1 MIQMLIVT
9 QLIFYAYSI
18 TTMGA
23 PILGHPDASVSSSN
37 FRSNQQPGTW
47 RNQLYFSEELYAPEA
62 LFSAWLNLSFF
73 SVTTALLFYHM
84 TQAKSIEADP
94 RIAAFLAISLML
106 ISCGY
111 VYYSVGPYIE
121 RMDYVANRCKVLK
134 ECSDRQVDSIISH
147 KRIYQML
154 GYGTIAIETFIAIL
168 ILYKTRRLVR
178 L

>member
-1 MIQMLIVT
+1 MLIHIQV
-9 QLIFYAYSI
+9 IFYTYSI

-23 PILGHPDASVSSSN
+23 TIIGHPESSVLHPN
-37 FRSNQQPGTW
+37 LQPTQADGEKE
-47 RNQLYFSEELYAPEA
+47 LFFSDELYTPEA

-94 RIAAFLAISLML
+94 RIAAFLAVSLMV

-121 RMDYVANRCKVLK
+121 RMDYVANKCKVLK
-134 ECSDRQVDSIISH
+134 ECSTKQVDSIIRH
-147 KRIYQML
+147 KRIYQIL
-154 GYGTIAIETFIAIL
+154 GYGTIAIETIIAIL
-168 ILYKTRRLVR
+168 ILYRTRNFMRL
-178 L
+178 

>member
-1 MIQMLIVT
+1 
-9 QLIFYAYSI
+9 
-18 TTMGA
+18 MGA
-23 PILGHPDASVSSSN
+23 PILGHPDSSVLYSN
-37 FRSNQQPGTW
+37 LESTQQIETKP
-47 RNQLYFSEELYAPEA
+47 LFFSEEIYAPEA

-84 TQAKSIEADP
+84 TQSKSIEADP
-94 RIAAFLAISLML
+94 RIAALLAISLMA

-121 RMDYVANRCKVLK
+121 RMNYVANRCRVLK
-134 ECSDRQVDSIISH
+134 ECSDTQVDSIIRH

-154 GYGTIAIETFIAIL
+154 GYGTILIETIIAIL
-168 ILYKTRRLVR
+168 ILYKTRKLMH